1 MKVHTKLFL
10 FTLHIAFFMGSSLL
24 YGMEEDSFFSG
35 SKVVPK
41 QSIDSTTTPEQSPL
55 KVSFIRTLE
64 GHQNILAE
72 AFNTA
77 KKRIT
82 VVSPYITQ
90 YAMDLDNIP
99 EMMLS
104 ALQKGTHVTVYTDSK
119 DVLKHGMLKYK
130 SNASYVDCIDWRIV
144 DRLHAKILIID
155 DEKLVNGSFNWLS
168 ALRDP
173 NSRFANYEVST
184 LVEGQETQKAIS
196 DILNDLHQ
204 LEVETLQ
211 THFTNMTNDYM
222 GFIARKKVL
231 DKDYKPIW
239 GNDIEHQVAAWALSQ
254 ISKGGIPEGIN
265 TGFGGTSYQI
275 YRRNVT
281 SLLKGFLIFLDTL
294 QNQKYRQAFE
304 DELSEP
310 ASQEEGTLAHAV
322 GVLEKEM
329 QVFKLLK

>member
-24 YGMEEDSFFSG
+24 FGMVED
-35 SKVVPK
+35 
-41 QSIDSTTTPEQSPL
+41 DSSHSVSYTQRQPSELPSSLERTPL
-55 KVSFIRTLE
+55 KISFIRTLE

-77 KKRIT
+77 KKKMT
-82 VVSPYITQ
+82 LVSPYMTQ
-90 YAMDLDNIP
+90 YAMESDNIP
-99 EMMLS
+99 EMMLRT
-104 ALQKGTHVTVYTDSK
+104 LQRGTHITIYTDSK

-130 SNASYVDCIDWRIV
+130 RDVSYVDCIDWRIV

-155 DEKLVNGSFNWLS
+155 DEKLINGSFNWLS
-168 ALRDP
+168 ALRNP

-184 LVEGQETQKAIS
+184 LVEGQGTQKAIN
-196 DILNDLHQ
+196 DILEDLHQ

-211 THFTNMTNDYM
+211 THLTNMTNGYM
-222 GFIARKKVL
+222 GFITRQKVL
-231 DKDYKPIW
+231 DKDYKPMW
-239 GNDIEHQVAAWALSQ
+239 GSDIEHQVAAWALIQ

-265 TGFGGTSYQI
+265 TGFGGTSYHI
-275 YRRNVT
+275 YQRNVT
-281 SLLKGFLIFLDTL
+281 SLLRGFLLFLDTVHN
-294 QNQKYRQAFE
+294 QNYRKAFE

-310 ASQEEGTLAHAV
+310 ASQEGTLAHAV
-322 GVLEKEM
+322 GVLEKKM